1 MKKKFLAACLTMIL
15 GTQMFTGQIYAA
27 QTTKPTEEI
36 ISEEDYSYVTAPTAE
51 EEAMDDPEYA
61 RAMGQISDDFYS
73 EDETFVGKTNTTSPY
88 TGGGYNHNSRFD
100 GCTIVNGIDVSKYQK
115 NIDWAA
121 VKASG
126 VDFAFIRVGY
136 RGYEKGTL
144 AADSYFDKN
153 MQGAIQAGIK
163 VGVYIFSQAITEA
176 EAIDEANYVISKAE
190 QYRSSIAMPI
200 VLDYEYASTGSG
212 EGGRLYNAHLSR
224 ESATAVCN
232 AFNQRVWEAGYTP
245 MVYANK
251 HMLQNALNAG
261 SLNSMVWLANYTSE
275 TTYAGEYQFWQYS
288 SKGRVNGISTNTDV
302 NFWYSGSSS
311 SSGTSNNQTNSST
324 NSPTNSSGNW
334 ASGGKTDINV
344 IGANADQ
351 ETDESVKA
359 MRVYNEDGSLKRNQY
374 YCDGTYTYYLQND
387 GSPMVNRLTYD
398 PEGTGLIYFDAK
410 GHMVFDAFQYCKNVG
425 YTCYFDSR
433 GRAVFD
439 QIAFYKDNAYYIDGT
454 GAVKHQG
461 WFQFENGVDYGYA
474 NENGTLMT
482 GGFSYDQLGRMV
494 FFHWNGMIAR
504 GLITDG
510 VWYYHM
516 DETDGH
522 FLGKFQ

>member
-1 MKKKFLAACLTMIL
+1 MKKKFLAACLIMAL
-15 GTQMFTGQIYAA
+15 GMQMFAGQSYAA
-27 QTTKPTEEI
+27 QTTETTEEI
-36 ISEEDYSYVTAPTAE
+36 ISGEDYSYVTAPTAE

-73 EDETFVGKTNTTSPY
+73 EDETFVGTTNMTSPY

-100 GCTIVNGIDVSKYQK
+100 GCTIVNGVDVSKYQK
-115 NIDWAA
+115 DINWAA

-126 VDFAFIRVGY
+126 IDFAFIRVGY

-144 AADSYFDKN
+144 AADSYFDRN
-153 MQGAIQAGIK
+153 MKGAIQAGVK
-163 VGVYIFSQAITEA
+163 VGIYIFSQAITEA

-190 QYRSSIAMPI
+190 QYRSSISMPI

-232 AFNQRVWEAGYTP
+232 AFNQKVWEAGYTP

-251 HMLQNALNAG
+251 YMLEHALNAG

-275 TTYAGEYQFWQYS
+275 TTYPGEYQFWQYS
-288 SKGRVNGISTNTDV
+288 SKGSVSGISGNTDV
-302 NFWYSGSSS
+302 NFWYSGSTSS
-311 SSGTSNNQTNSST
+311 AGTGS
-324 NSPTNSSGNW
+324 SPTNSSGNW

-351 ETDESVKA
+351 ETDESVKK

-439 QIAFYKDNAYYIDGT
+439 QITFYKDNVYYLDGN

-474 NENGTLMT
+474 NDNGTLMT
-482 GGFSYDQLGRMV
+482 GGFSYDQWGRMV
-494 FFHWNGMIAR
+494 FFHWNGMVAR

-510 VWYYHM
+510 VWFYHM
-516 DETDGH
+516 DEKDGH
-522 FLGKFQ
+522 FLGKFR